1 MIYGLVVEA
10 RDAVVQVFFF
20 IKDGDNYCC
29 ENRHSSLLSTVSI
42 AEKLMMD
49 HPLMPNNIESS
60 MLIRLFGVVS
70 SYCRLMKLILAQ
82 IGQKRVAI
90 YLLNNLDAK

>member
-1 MIYGLVVEA
+1 
-10 RDAVVQVFFF
+10 
-20 IKDGDNYCC
+20 
-29 ENRHSSLLSTVSI
+29 
-42 AEKLMMD
+42 MMD

-60 MLIRLFGVVS
+60 MLIRLFGVVP